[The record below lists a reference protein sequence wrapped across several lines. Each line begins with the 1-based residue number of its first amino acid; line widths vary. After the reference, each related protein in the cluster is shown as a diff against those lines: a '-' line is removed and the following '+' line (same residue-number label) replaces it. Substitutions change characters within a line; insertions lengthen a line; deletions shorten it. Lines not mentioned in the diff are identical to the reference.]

1 MSKQI
6 RLSIKRLK
14 EILEYAEN
22 MDLDDEII
30 LNYDERCKS
39 ITIYLNKR
47 AWRIF
52 KMFLRYGGR

>member
-52 KMFLRYGGR
+52 KMFLRYRGR